1 MLNQV
6 TSFYHSSQCN
16 IKPPFVFIFFSLIRC
31 HEIPPPPLLF
41 LPDWKCYA
49 PNAFSPFFNVEARLM
64 IQTWASADR
73 RRKVRK
79 KLEEEEEAF
88 DVKTRREGG
97 REGVQVFPSSPKLRL
112 NVFFNFRVGIFGK
125 LSRREQKPAPLTFQA
140 RRRWKTFF
148 PVALIHFAS
157 EGKRHSFPM
166 RLSPPL
172 PGECCITALKAPFQC
187 FAFPK
192 NLRAVI
198 PSARVE

>member
-1 MLNQV
+1 
-6 TSFYHSSQCN
+6 
-16 IKPPFVFIFFSLIRC
+16 
-31 HEIPPPPLLF
+31 
-41 LPDWKCYA
+41 
-49 PNAFSPFFNVEARLM
+49 M

-166 RLSPPL
+166 RLSPSPGRMLHNCFESPL
-172 PGECCITALKAPFQC
+172 SMLC
-187 FAFPK
+187 FPQEPESCDP
-192 NLRAVI
+192 V
-198 PSARVE
+198 SACRIKVFFKKKDDIRGSGSHGILGTLEE